1 MRAKRGEPRC
11 AGTTGPRRASHV
23 RSSCQTPPAACPW
36 SHDRATRR
44 HLNGGNAAAVQ
55 GDQPVPVLAAKH
67 AGVRGQRR
75 DGAVND
81 LLLASVGVAVDDI
94 SLIAA
99 DESDA

>member
-11 AGTTGPRRASHV
+11 AGATGPRRAESRQIEFRDATR
-23 RSSCQTPPAACPW
+23 RSW

-55 GDQPVPVLAAKH
+55 GDQLIPVLAAKH

-81 LLLASVGVAVDDI
+81 LLLASVGLAVGDI